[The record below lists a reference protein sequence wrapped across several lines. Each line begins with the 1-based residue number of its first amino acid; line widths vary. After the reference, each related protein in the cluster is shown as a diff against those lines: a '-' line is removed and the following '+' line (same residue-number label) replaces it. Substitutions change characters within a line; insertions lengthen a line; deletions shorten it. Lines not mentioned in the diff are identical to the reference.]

1 MKTKPVK
8 TVLRR
13 RAALAS
19 VTSLTSLAALLSFA
33 PGAHA
38 QSSVSLYGILSTGVA
53 WVSNVGGH
61 SAVQMIPG
69 TMQNNRWGLRGVEDL
84 GGGLEAL
91 FVLENGFDSTN
102 GKFQQG
108 GRMFGR
114 QAYVGLSG
122 KSWGTVTFGRQY
134 DIAFDYLDRFE
145 ASVGALGFAT
155 HIGDND
161 NAFGSYRYN
170 NSIKY
175 QSPTIYGLRGS
186 AMYALSNAPGQWSV
200 NRSVSAGLAYE
211 NGPLKLAL
219 VGLNTNYPGA
229 TLNPGGAVT
238 DDYVGAPF
246 LLFHTSPIN
255 KNVGVRRQ
263 REFGGGAQYM
273 FGQLRVNGMITD
285 VRYDYLDHTSLHLDN
300 FDVNASYYVTP
311 YVVLGAAYVY
321 TKGQYG
327 GPITT
332 APHWN
337 MGQLSINYLFSK
349 RTNVYVF
356 ANYQRATA
364 AVADTYLLAPSSGAS
379 QTVVVAGIRHL
390 F

>member
-1 MKTKPVK
+1 MKT
-8 TVLRR
+8 TLLNTRLRR
-13 RAALAS
+13 SAALAS
-19 VTSLTSLAALLSFA
+19 FAVLLAGAST
-33 PGAHA
+33 AHA
-38 QSSVSLYGILSTGVA
+38 QNSVSLYGILSTGVA

-69 TMQNNRWGLRGVEDL
+69 TMQNNRWGLRGAEDL
-84 GGGLEAL
+84 GGGLNAI

-122 KSWGTVTFGRQY
+122 NSWGTVTLGRQY
-134 DIAFDYLDRFE
+134 DIPFDYLDRFE
-145 ASVGALGFAT
+145 ASVAALGFAT

-161 NAFGSYRYN
+161 NVFGSYRYN

-175 QSPTIYGLRGS
+175 QSPTVNGLRGS
-186 AMYALSNAPGQWSV
+186 VMYAMSNAPGQWGL
-200 NRSVSAGLAYE
+200 NRSVSAGAAYE
-211 NGPLKLAL
+211 NGPFKLAIA
-219 VGLNTNYPGA
+219 GLNTSYPGP
-229 TLNPGGAVT
+229 TSNPNGAVT
-238 DDYVGAPF
+238 DDYVGPPF

-255 KNVGVRRQ
+255 KNAGVRRQ
-263 REFGGGAQYM
+263 REFGGAAQYN
-273 FGQLRVNGMITD
+273 FGAVRVNGMITD
-285 VRYDYLDHTSLHLDN
+285 VRYDYLDNTSLHLDN
-300 FDVNASYYVTP
+300 FDVNASYSVRP
-311 YVVLGAAYVY
+311 DIALGAAYVY

-327 GPITT
+327 GGINT

-337 MGQLSINYLFSK
+337 MGQLSLNYLFSK

-356 ANYQRATA
+356 ANYQRATNA
-364 AVADTYLLAPSSGAS
+364 TAVTYLLAPSSGAN

>member
-1 MKTKPVK
+1 MNSKSPNA
-8 TVLRR
+8 VLRR
-13 RAALAS
+13 GAALA
-19 VTSLTSLAALLSFA
+19 SLAALLFGA
-33 PGAHA
+33 QAAHA
-38 QSSVSLYGILSTGVA
+38 QSSVTLYGIISTGVG
-53 WVSNVGGH
+53 WVSNVGG
-61 SAVQMIPG
+61 SSSVQMIAG

-84 GGGLEAL
+84 GGGLNAI
-91 FVLENGFDSTN
+91 FVLENGFDITN

-114 QAYVGLSG
+114 QAYVGLSD
-122 KSWGTVTFGRQY
+122 KSWGTVTLGRQY
-134 DIAFDYLDRFE
+134 DIPFDYLDRFE
-145 ASVGALGFAT
+145 APVAALGLSA

-161 NAFGSYRYN
+161 NLFGSYRYN

-175 QSPTIYGLRGS
+175 QSPTVNGLRGS
-186 AMYALSNAPGQWSV
+186 VMYAMSNAAGQWAV
-200 NRSVSAGLAYE
+200 NRSVSAGVAYD

-219 VGLNTNYPGA
+219 VGLNTNYPGP
-229 TLNPGGAVT
+229 TLNPNGAVT
-238 DDYVGAPF
+238 DDYVGPPF

-255 KNVGVRRQ
+255 RNAGVSRQ
-263 REFGGGAQYM
+263 REFGGGAQYT
-273 FGQLRVNGMITD
+273 FSKLRLTGLVTD

-300 FDVNASYYVTP
+300 FDVNATYDITP
-311 YVVLGAAYVY
+311 FLVLGAAYVY

-327 GPITT
+327 GGIDA

-337 MGQLSINYLFSK
+337 MGQISINYLLSK

-356 ANYQRATA
+356 TNYQRATDA
-364 AVADTYLLAPSSGAS
+364 KAVTYLLAPSSNGS